1 MLGFKLR
8 KTAQKFLGSKLLCF
22 WFSVDG
28 FLVCSHITFP
38 FSFSLSV
45 FFLHL
50 SLFVPLLR
58 PAMKSRRSRPFR
70 QLGLGL
76 LLLGCLPPCLGLR
89 PRSLPTSLGY
99 FAFLFLVGFRCVT
112 FSCFSGGQ
120 PRRKRRFP
128 TPHFGF
134 VSVRLSLHCLCFSSC
149 ASFAFVLVR
158 PCSNPGRSS
167 KSLGIL
173 AGRCV
178 LACFFVGVLLVL
190 A

>member
-1 MLGFKLR
+1 
-8 KTAQKFLGSKLLCF
+8 
-22 WFSVDG
+22 
-28 FLVCSHITFP
+28 
-38 FSFSLSV
+38 
-45 FFLHL
+45 
-50 SLFVPLLR
+50 
-58 PAMKSRRSRPFR
+58 MKSRRSRPFR

-128 TPHFGF
+128 TPHLGF

-149 ASFAFVLVR
+149 ASFAFVLVG

-167 KSLGIL
+167 QVAWYSSWPLCPCLLLCWCFAGFGLGVPCDGGSRGL
-173 AGRCV
+173 V
-178 LACFFVGVLLVL
+178 FFLLGEFR
-190 A
+190 